1 MKNGD
6 RDQLGGFLRARR
18 AMIRPESL
26 GLPEYGRRRRV
37 PGLRREEVA
46 QLAGVSVDYYVRL
59 EQGRGG
65 GTSPEVLDAVAR
77 VLRLDA
83 TERAHLHRLARPP
96 RQDSAA
102 PAPAEIRAGVRL
114 VLDMLAGP
122 AFVLGRCMDVLA
134 WNAPADAL
142 LGLSAVPEAERNM
155 ARHAFLDPRARTF
168 YPAWAEVAAE
178 TVAYLRLD
186 AARHP
191 ADRRAA
197 AFVEELS
204 ERSPEFRRLWD
215 GHAVAEKTH
224 GRKLLRHP
232 SAGLLDLGY
241 ETLALPGDP
250 ALLLVVYTAE
260 PGSPEAERL
269 AALSAAAPLAAVAPL

>member
-1 MKNGD
+1 MSNSD
-6 RDQLGGFLRARR
+6 RDGLGAFLRARR
-18 AMIRPESL
+18 AMVRPESL

-65 GTSPEVLDAVAR
+65 GTSTEVLDAVAR
-77 VLRLDA
+77 VLQLDA

-96 RQDSAA
+96 REDAVAAA
-102 PAPAEIRAGVRL
+102 PAEVRDGVRL

-134 WNAPADAL
+134 WNAPAEAL
-142 LGLSAVPEAERNM
+142 LGLSDLPEGERNM
-155 ARHAFLDPRARTF
+155 ARHAFLDPRARAF
-168 YPAWAEVAAE
+168 YPAWEQVAAE
-178 TVAYLRLD
+178 TVAHLRLD

-197 AFVEELS
+197 AFVGELS
-204 ERSPEFRRLWD
+204 ARSPEFRRLWD

-232 SAGLLDLGY
+232 TAGLLDLGY

-269 AALSAAAPLAAVAPL
+269 AALSAAVPV